1 MMNRIALMGRL
12 ATPVTIRTTQS
23 GIPVA
28 NFRIAVERN
37 YTAQNG
43 GERETD
49 FFDVTAWRGT
59 AEFISKHFT
68 KGQMLALEGRLETRG
83 WTDRDGHKRTSVEI
97 VAENVHFAG
106 YKRDAAP
113 QSSEYA
119 AA

>member
-1 MMNRIALMGRL
+1 MMNHISLMGRL
-12 ATPVTIRTTQS
+12 ATPVTTRMTQS

-28 NFRIAVERN
+28 NFRIAVERD
-37 YTAQNG
+37 YAAQG
-43 GERETD
+43 GERQTD

-68 KGQMLALEGRLETRG
+68 KGQMIALEGRLSTKS
-83 WTDRDGHKRTSVEI
+83 WTDRDGNKRTSVEI

-106 YKRDAAP
+106 YKRDNAP
-113 QSSEYA
+113 QGSEYA